1 MPRFRGVARFAAIVL
16 LASVAVLLFFSGEIE
31 WHPRVLVANFA
42 AAALFSVCIG
52 GPLQVLLPL
61 VAPRLNRRFRQPVYW
76 VLMVGLMMA
85 MASAGS
91 AVAIA
96 VLIQVGLVA
105 PGQFI
110 PFFLNALRISFAIT
124 ITFGVGM
131 STYERMRKRADTAEL
146 ALRTKERDEADARR
160 AATEAR
166 LASLESRVQPHFLFN
181 TLNSIAALI
190 PVDPN
195 GAERMTGLLASLLRA
210 SLDSADSPLVPL
222 STELQTVRTYLD
234 IERVRFDDRLRYS
247 IDVPTH
253 LADVMVPRFALQTL
267 VENSIKFAVAPRREG
282 GQVRVSASAA
292 ADATTVD
299 LVVEDDGPGFE
310 LATAPP
316 RHGLALLRERLTL
329 SFGERGAL
337 AVRATPGQTRV
348 VVTVP
353 R

>member
-1 MPRFRGVARFAAIVL
+1 MPTFRSVARFAAIVV

-124 ITFGVGM
+124 ITFGVG
-131 STYERMRKRADTAEL
+131 MRKRADTAEL

-329 SFGERGAL
+329 SSGERGAL
-337 AVRATPGQTRV
+337 GVRATPGQTRV